1 MIMLD
6 SLWTRLN
13 MSNSKQAK
21 SLLLG
26 IRIDSN
32 FKERMKKAANTKQ
45 LPLSSWARMILSEEI
60 LRQENS
66 VA

>member
-1 MIMLD
+1 MD
-6 SLWTRLN
+6 
-13 MSNSKQAK
+13 NSKQAK
-21 SLLLG
+21 NLLLG

-32 FKERMKKAANTKQ
+32 FKERIEKVANAKQ
-45 LPLSSWARMILSEEI
+45 LSPSSWARMILSEEI

>member
-1 MIMLD
+1 MD
-6 SLWTRLN
+6 N
-13 MSNSKQAK
+13 PKQAK

-32 FKERMKKAANTKQ
+32 FKERIEKAANTKQ

-66 VA
+66 IA

>member
-1 MIMLD
+1 
-6 SLWTRLN
+6 

-26 IRIDSN
+26 IRIDSY
-32 FKERMKKAANTKQ
+32 FKKRMEKAANAKQ